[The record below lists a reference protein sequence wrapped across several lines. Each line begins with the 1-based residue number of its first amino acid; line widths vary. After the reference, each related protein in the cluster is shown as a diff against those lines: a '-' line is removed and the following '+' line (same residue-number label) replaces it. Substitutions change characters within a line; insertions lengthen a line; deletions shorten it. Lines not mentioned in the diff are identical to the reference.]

1 MQVIK
6 IPSACGRPKN
16 YSGLKVIF
24 HDGTSI
30 TFTAV
35 QLMSFIRRNY
45 REDQNLSKYSVT
57 MINEIRK
64 AFNLPPLKYKTY
76 GRLKNVFF
84 PKIYQQFYLQNY
96 YW

>member
-64 AFNLPPLKYKTY
+64 AFNLLPLKYKTY
-76 GRLKNVFF
+76 VSLKNVFI
-84 PKIYQQFYLQNY
+84 PKIYQQFYLQKHY
-96 YW
+96 C

>member
-24 HDGTSI
+24 HDGTSM

-35 QLMSFIRRNY
+35 QLMPFLRFKY
-45 REDQNLSKYSVT
+45 REDQNLAKYSVV

-64 AFNLPPLKYKTY
+64 AFKLPPLIYKKYGY
-76 GRLKNVFF
+76 VENDVHF
-84 PKIYQQFYLQNY
+84 KIYR
-96 YW
+96 